1 MESEFVATLRHAVKL
16 VEQASIVYHLT
27 GALASTYYGEPRLTQ
42 DIDIVIACDRMQ
54 VEPLVAL
61 FSPSY
66 LISKE
71 SVDDA
76 VLSQGMFQALDLET
90 FIKIDFHVGE
100 LVPGEL
106 NRSQN
111 VEFLPN
117 LNVRLVSKIDAIL
130 SKLVWTQ
137 QGSGKSWQ
145 DLMAMLADP
154 QPVDID
160 QLRLLAGHLGVEDLL
175 NKALSE
181 LGPPADSD

>member
-1 MESEFVATLRHAVKL
+1 MESDFVTTLRRVVDLVK
-16 VEQASIVYHLT
+16 QASISYHIT
-27 GALASTYYGEPRLTQ
+27 GGLASTYYGEPRLTQ
-42 DIDIVIACDRMQ
+42 DIDIVVACDRAQ
-54 VEPLVAL
+54 VEPLAAL
-61 FSPSY
+61 LSSCY

-117 LNVRLVSKIDAIL
+117 LNARLVSKIDAIL
-130 SKLVWTQ
+130 SKLVWVQ

-154 QPVDID
+154 QPID
-160 QLRLLAGHLGVEDLL
+160 SEQLCLLAGQLGVESLL
-175 NKALSE
+175 NKALGE
-181 LGPPADSD
+181 LDSPLS